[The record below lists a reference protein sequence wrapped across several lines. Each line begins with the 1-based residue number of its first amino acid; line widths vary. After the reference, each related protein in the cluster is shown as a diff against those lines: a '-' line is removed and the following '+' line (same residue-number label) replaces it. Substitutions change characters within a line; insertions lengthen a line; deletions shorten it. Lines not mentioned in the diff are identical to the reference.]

1 MSYLRAEE
9 ILPKEVLELVQQ
21 YVSGKAI
28 YVPCR
33 EKQPW
38 AIVRAVFM
46 FFRTK
51 SLSVPSDICA
61 GHLTEFSDEIRYL
74 DIELSVGL
82 VRGDIDQVAGSGL
95 LAVLLI
101 LEGKGTVGVS

>member
-33 EKQPW
+33 EKQPGQ
-38 AIVRAVFM
+38 
-46 FFRTK
+46 
-51 SLSVPSDICA
+51 SSGLCLCSSGQNPYLSPP
-61 GHLTEFSDEIRYL
+61 T
-74 DIELSVGL
+74 L
-82 VRGDIDQVAGSGL
+82 VRV
-95 LAVLLI
+95 
-101 LEGKGTVGVS
+101 T

>member
-33 EKQPW
+33 EKQPGE
-38 AIVRAVFM
+38 A
-46 FFRTK
+46 
-51 SLSVPSDICA
+51 P
-61 GHLTEFSDEIRYL
+61 
-74 DIELSVGL
+74 GL
-82 VRGDIDQVAGSGL
+82 CLCSPGQKLRP
-95 LAVLLI
+95 
-101 LEGKGTVGVS
+101 

>member
-33 EKQPW
+33 EKQPGQSSGL
-38 AIVRAVFM
+38 FLCSPGQ
-46 FFRTK
+46 K
-51 SLSVPSDICA
+51 LCPCGDIGTAHPFEC
-61 GHLTEFSDEIRYL
+61 SDEIRYL

>member
-38 AIVRAVFM
+38 GEKTETKALLSRRNQEI
-46 FFRTK
+46 FRKFQEGISTK
-51 SLSVPSDICA
+51 ALA
-61 GHLTEFSDEIRYL
+61 AEYFLTEKSIQRIIRKLASSDPSAE
-74 DIELSVGL
+74 
-82 VRGDIDQVAGSGL
+82 
-95 LAVLLI
+95 
-101 LEGKGTVGVS
+101 VSDGQ

>member
-33 EKQPW
+33 EKQPGQSSGLFFVRRDKSYVPA
-38 AIVRAVFM
+38 AILVRLTRSNVL
-46 FFRTK
+46 TK
-51 SLSVPSDICA
+51 SDTSI
-61 GHLTEFSDEIRYL
+61 
-74 DIELSVGL
+74 
-82 VRGDIDQVAGSGL
+82 
-95 LAVLLI
+95 
-101 LEGKGTVGVS
+101 

>member
-28 YVPCR
+28 YIPCR

-38 AIVRAVFM
+38 GEKTE
-46 FFRTK
+46 TK
-51 SLSVPSDICA
+51 ALLS
-61 GHLTEFSDEIRYL
+61 R
-74 DIELSVGL
+74 
-82 VRGDIDQVAGSGL
+82 RN
-95 LAVLLI
+95 
-101 LEGKGTVGVS
+101 

>member
-1 MSYLRAEE
+1 MSYLRAKE

-38 AIVRAVFM
+38 GD
-46 FFRTK
+46 K
-51 SLSVPSDICA
+51 SAPQPQKSGNIPQS
-61 GHLTEFSDEIRYL
+61 SRRYL
-74 DIELSVGL
+74 DKEYRFS
-82 VRGDIDQVAGSGL
+82 
-95 LAVLLI
+95 
-101 LEGKGTVGVS
+101 EKE

>member
-28 YVPCR
+28 YVPYR

-38 AIVRAVFM
+38 GEKTETKALLSRRNQEI
-46 FFRTK
+46 FRKVQEGISTK
-51 SLSVPSDICA
+51 NIYFLKKNNA
-61 GHLTEFSDEIRYL
+61 EF
-74 DIELSVGL
+74 
-82 VRGDIDQVAGSGL
+82 
-95 LAVLLI
+95 
-101 LEGKGTVGVS
+101 K